1 MCPIRKR
8 IALCYSKIRGIKRF
22 FPFDELLAHV
32 KSQNKE
38 CSFFIIFEKIR
49 VLLNDL
55 KQAGILFNFLDC
67 DNEIIG
73 YGYDGLVRRDNLC
86 RTHSNDSS
94 FAVAKIGRVEQSRI
108 D

>member
-8 IALCYSKIRGIKRF
+8 IAVCYSKVRGIKRF
-22 FPFDELLAHV
+22 FPLNELLAHV

-38 CSFFIIFEKIR
+38 CSLFIIFEKIR

-55 KQAGILFNFLDC
+55 KQAGILLNFLDC

-86 RTHSNDSS
+86 GTNTHYSS
-94 FAVAKIGRVEQSRI
+94 FTVAKISRVEERRI